1 MSILVS
7 DPWTESDAFAVRF
20 ARRCLP
26 TSIGGTIPTAA
37 CASATPTPRTA
48 QMHLPLTTALATGD
62 ALRHYRR
69 LLAASRRSGQRAHPL
84 VAHVPE
90 VLDCIKFV
98 RLSYFEDDAEVR
110 LSRSKTCELARAPE
124 I

>member
-1 MSILVS
+1 
-7 DPWTESDAFAVRF
+7 
-20 ARRCLP
+20 
-26 TSIGGTIPTAA
+26 
-37 CASATPTPRTA
+37 
-48 QMHLPLTTALATGD
+48 MHLPLTTALATGD

-69 LLAASRRSGQRAHPL
+69 LLTTSRHSGQRAHPL

-98 RLSYFEDDAEVR
+98 RLSYFEHEAEVR
-110 LSRSKTCELARAPE
+110 FRSLETMRVGTPPPVPF